1 MRVIN
6 ALKENLIPDRRV
18 INCPYLSIG
27 IVNDN
32 YEVLIVKRIARN
44 SFPDK
49 KNSKLSH
56 EKTHITVFIIID
68 CFLLK
73 NRGAKFRKRFARGWS

>member
-1 MRVIN
+1 LRVID

-18 INCPYLSIG
+18 INSPYLSTG
-27 IVNDN
+27 MMNDN

-49 KNSKLSH
+49 
-56 EKTHITVFIIID
+56 
-68 CFLLK
+68 
-73 NRGAKFRKRFARGWS
+73 R